1 MSGMSYGGYPFW
13 LKNQADNASA
23 NASRA
28 NSDSIK
34 ERVEKEKYQK
44 QLENVEKV
52 IQELKLLLEK
62 EHTEGNLKS
71 ELFELIQ
78 EKLEKTKIK

>member
-1 MSGMSYGGYPFW
+1 MNDMSYGGYPFW

-28 NSDSIK
+28 SSDAIK
-34 ERVEKEKYQK
+34 ERAEKEKYQK

-52 IQELKLLLEK
+52 IQELKLLFEK

-78 EKLEKTKIK
+78 EKLEKAEIK